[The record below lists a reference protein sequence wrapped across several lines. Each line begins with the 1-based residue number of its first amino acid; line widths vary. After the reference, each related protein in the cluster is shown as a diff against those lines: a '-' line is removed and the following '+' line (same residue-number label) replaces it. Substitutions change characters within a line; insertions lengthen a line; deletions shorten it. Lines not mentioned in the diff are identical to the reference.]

1 MLQVFGKYMTRK
13 CILTVFK
20 NELLCKIILLTL
32 WIRLVLKKQI
42 HKVKLENKWT
52 KHKATKNSKT
62 RVSIAS
68 VSTQHRKISIN
79 LVTSL

>member
-1 MLQVFGKYMTRK
+1 MQNNTA
-13 CILTVFK
+13 
-20 NELLCKIILLTL
+20 NTL
-32 WIRLVLKKQI
+32 NKASLKKQI

-62 RVSIAS
+62 RVSIAC
-68 VSTQHRKISIN
+68 VSIQHRKISIN